1 MSQTKAQLVSGTTAQ
16 DLTVD
21 NINTTSI
28 NSGQTSGRK
37 NLIINGAMQIAQRGT
52 SVAATSGYKTV
63 DRFKLD
69 YSGADNGLDQS
80 QHTLTSSD
88 TGPYAEG
95 FRKSYH
101 ITNGNQT
108 SGAGAADFARIAY
121 TIEAQDIAT
130 SGWDYTNPNSFITLS
145 YWIKSSIAY
154 TTYINISTSDGTV
167 QNFTATGIALSA
179 DTWKKV
185 SVTIPGNANLQF
197 DDNANAGLLLSFIM
211 FYGTNFTTSGH
222 TLNTWSAAG
231 DYSDQLPD
239 MVSTWWTTND
249 STYEITGVQL
259 EVGSTASDFEHR
271 PFADELALCQRYFTA
286 IDADGSIDNY
296 APLGIGR
303 FYNSTLAQVLIN
315 LPTTMRQPPT
325 IEASSTTA
333 ADTFAMNSGGDF
345 TAHALNSISLNE
357 RSFNAVTLTLGSG
370 TISGQTTGMSTTL
383 YAHDTDVAKL
393 GLTAEL

>member
-271 PFADELALCQRYFTA
+271 SFGEELELCKRYF
-286 IDADGSIDNY
+286 
-296 APLGIGR
+296 
-303 FYNSTLAQVLIN
+303 QVLVDSGNAESFGNATGYNTSTIH
-315 LPTTMRQPPT
+315 LVTPLRPEMRTVPTLDYTQGT
-325 IEASSTTA
+325 DYYGAYQ
-333 ADTFAMNSGGDF
+333 N
-345 TAHALNSISLNE
+345 
-357 RSFNAVTLTLGSG
+357 NAVDYFNDWTIVSNSHTRAVDLSAGGGVSITAG
-370 TISGQTTGMSTTL
+370 TSVLLRTTQS
-383 YAHDTDVAKL
+383 ASKIRFD
-393 GLTAEL
+393 AEL